1 MNIINQS
8 RDKAVMAKVIGL
20 EIYRLRK
27 ECAMTGVQLAKILQV
42 SQQQIS
48 RYERGVCHI
57 TVDALVLILDA
68 LHISMA
74 EFFKRV
80 YLSSISHKDAQFVLN
95 YHSVMMPPLEILP
108 HHLSHHDEAFFLG
121 ETK

>member
-1 MNIINQS
+1 MNLINQS

-27 ECAMTGVQLAKILQV
+27 ERAMTGVQLAKILQV

-80 YLSSISHKDAQFVLN
+80 YLSSISHKDAQFVLD
-95 YHSVMMPPLEILP
+95 YYFVMMPPLEVLP
-108 HHLSHHDEAFFLG
+108 QHLTQHDEVLFWG

>member
-1 MNIINQS
+1 MNLINQY
-8 RDKAVMAKVIGL
+8 RDKTVMAKVIGM

-27 ECAMTGVQLAKILQV
+27 ARGMTGTQLAKILQV
-42 SQQQIS
+42 SQQQVS

-80 YLSSISHKDAQFVLN
+80 YLSSISLNDAQFVLN
-95 YHSVMMPPLEILP
+95 YHYVMMPALEVLP
-108 HHLSHHDEAFFLG
+108 HNITHNDDAFIWG
-121 ETK
+121 EI